1 MKRAI
6 PNPTR
11 RALVALPALF
21 APALFAP
28 ALFASGHALAQPN
41 DRPLRI
47 VVPFPPGGTSDL
59 IARIIQP
66 DLQRLLGQPVVIDNR
81 AGAAGNLGADHVAK
95 TAPDGN
101 TVLLTEAGILATAPS
116 LYARMSYNPLT
127 DLQPITMLIY
137 APYIMAVH
145 PALPARDGA
154 ELAAFVRA
162 NPGRLNYA
170 HSGVGALNHLTAVV
184 VAQHWGGA
192 MTEVFYRGGM
202 LGIQAAATGESDMVV
217 NGATATLP
225 FVKDGRLRG
234 IAVTGP
240 RRLADLPDVPT
251 FAELGWPVADS
262 GIWQGLL
269 APART
274 APATVAKLNEAF
286 AGALATPATRDRLVN
301 LGAQLRAEGPDS
313 FARWLVAET
322 EIWGAVIRARG
333 IRLD

>member
-1 MKRAI
+1 MKPRE
-6 PNPTR
+6 PHTTR
-11 RALVALPALF
+11 RALLALPAL
-21 APALFAP
+21 L
-28 ALFASGHALAQPN
+28 LARESAAQ

-66 DLQRLLGQPVVIDNR
+66 DLQRLLGQGVVIDNR
-81 AGAAGNLGADHVAK
+81 GGAAGSLGADHVAK
-95 TAPDGN
+95 SAPDGA
-101 TVLLTEAGILATAPS
+101 TVLLTEAGILATGPS
-116 LYARMSYNPLT
+116 LFTRMPFNPLT
-127 DLQPITMLIY
+127 DLAPITMLIY

-145 PALPARDGA
+145 PGMPVRDGA
-154 ELAAFVRA
+154 ELAAYVRT
-162 NPGRLNYA
+162 NPGRVNFA
-170 HSGVGALNHLTAVV
+170 HSGVGALNHLTALV

-192 MTEVFYRGGM
+192 VTEVFYRGGM
-202 LGIQAAATGESDMVV
+202 LGIQAAATGESDLVV

-225 FVKDGRLRG
+225 FVKDGRLRA

-251 FAELGWPVADS
+251 FAELGWPVAES

-274 APATVAKLNEAF
+274 PPATITRLHETF
-286 AGALATPATRDRLVN
+286 AAALAAPATRDRLLS
-301 LGAQLRAEGPDS
+301 LGAELRAEGPES
-313 FARWLVAET
+313 LARWLAAET